1 MEKAIEVKELSFSY
15 GQTAVF
21 SNLDFSVVKGSF
33 TALIGANGSGKST
46 LMKLLLDEIKAK
58 EGSIKL
64 FGEDIRVFDGW
75 KRIGYV
81 SQEGLSRKVD
91 FPASVLE
98 VVVSSL
104 YSEAGLFRLPGK
116 KEKEAALKALEAVGL
131 REYSRRLISELSGGQ
146 RQRVL
151 IARALVAKPM
161 LLILDEPSTGMD
173 ADSLSSFY
181 ELLYNLNKDEGLTI
195 LMVSHDLDR
204 ISSYVSDIYCLDY
217 GSVVHLTPEE
227 LKKERS
233 HTHVHP
239 SGGCCHA

>member
-1 MEKAIEVKELSFSY
+1 MEKAIDVKNLAFAY
-15 GQTAVF
+15 GQTPVF
-21 SNLDFSVVKGSF
+21 DHLDFSVEKGSF

-46 LMKLLLDEIKAK
+46 LMKLLLGELRAT
-58 EGSIKL
+58 EGSIVL
-64 FGEDIRVFDGW
+64 FGEDIKDFELW

-91 FPASVLE
+91 FPASVME
-98 VVVSSL
+98 VVLSSL
-104 YSEAGLFRLPGK
+104 YSEIGLFHLPGK
-116 KEKEAALKALEAVGL
+116 REKELALKALDAVGL

-151 IARALVAKPM
+151 IARALVSKPM

-173 ADSLSSFY
+173 SDSLSSFY
-181 ELLYNLNKDEGLTI
+181 ELLYNLNKKEGLTI

-239 SGGCCHA
+239 MGEHHA

>member
-1 MEKAIEVKELSFSY
+1 MEKAIEVKNLAFAY
-15 GQTAVF
+15 GQTPVF
-21 SNLDFSVVKGSF
+21 DHLDFSVEKGAF

-46 LMKLLLDEIKAK
+46 LMKLLLGELRAT
-58 EGSIKL
+58 EGSIVL
-64 FGEDIRVFDGW
+64 FGEDIKDFELW

-91 FPASVLE
+91 FPASVME
-98 VVVSSL
+98 VVLSSL
-104 YSEAGLFRLPGK
+104 YSEIGLFHLPGK
-116 KEKEAALKALEAVGL
+116 REKELALKALDAVGL

-151 IARALVAKPM
+151 IARALVSKPM

-173 ADSLSSFY
+173 SDSLSSFY
-181 ELLYNLNKDEGLTI
+181 ELLYNLNKSEGLTI

-239 SGGCCHA
+239 MGEHHA

>member
-1 MEKAIEVKELSFSY
+1 MEKAIDVKNLAFAY
-15 GQTAVF
+15 GQTPVF
-21 SNLDFSVVKGSF
+21 DHLDFSVGKGSF

-46 LMKLLLDEIKAK
+46 LMKLLLGELRAN
-58 EGSIKL
+58 EGSIVL
-64 FGEDIRVFDGW
+64 FGEDIKDFELW

-91 FPASVLE
+91 FPASVME
-98 VVVSSL
+98 VVLSSL
-104 YSEAGLFRLPGK
+104 YSEIGLFHLPGK
-116 KEKEAALKALEAVGL
+116 REKELALKALDAVGL
-131 REYSRRLISELSGGQ
+131 RAYSRRLISELSGGQ

-151 IARALVAKPM
+151 IARALVSKPM

-173 ADSLSSFY
+173 SDSLSSFY
-181 ELLYNLNKDEGLTI
+181 ELLYNLNKSEGLTI

-239 SGGCCHA
+239 MGEHHA

>member
-1 MEKAIEVKELSFSY
+1 MKKAIEVKNLAFAY
-15 GQTAVF
+15 GQTPVF
-21 SNLDFSVVKGSF
+21 DHLDFSVEKGSF

-46 LMKLLLDEIKAK
+46 LMKLLLGELRAT
-58 EGSIKL
+58 EGSIVL
-64 FGEDIRVFDGW
+64 FGEDIKDFELW

-91 FPASVLE
+91 FPASVME
-98 VVVSSL
+98 VVLSSL
-104 YSEAGLFRLPGK
+104 YSEIGLFHLPGK
-116 KEKEAALKALEAVGL
+116 REKELALKALDAVGW

-151 IARALVAKPM
+151 IARALVSKPM

-173 ADSLSSFY
+173 SDSLSSFY
-181 ELLYNLNKDEGLTI
+181 ELLYNLNKKEGLTI

-239 SGGCCHA
+239 MGEHHA

>member
-1 MEKAIEVKELSFSY
+1 MEKAIEVKNLAFAY
-15 GQTAVF
+15 GQTPVF
-21 SNLDFSVVKGSF
+21 DHLDFSVGKGSF

-46 LMKLLLDEIKAK
+46 LMKLLLGELRAT
-58 EGSIKL
+58 EGSIVL
-64 FGEDIRVFDGW
+64 FGEDIKDFELW

-91 FPASVLE
+91 FPASVME
-98 VVVSSL
+98 VVLSSL
-104 YSEAGLFRLPGK
+104 YSEIGLFHLPGK
-116 KEKEAALKALEAVGL
+116 REKELALKALDAVGL

-151 IARALVAKPM
+151 IARALVSKPM

-173 ADSLSSFY
+173 SDSLSSFY
-181 ELLYNLNKDEGLTI
+181 ELLYNLNKSEGLTI

-239 SGGCCHA
+239 MGEHHA